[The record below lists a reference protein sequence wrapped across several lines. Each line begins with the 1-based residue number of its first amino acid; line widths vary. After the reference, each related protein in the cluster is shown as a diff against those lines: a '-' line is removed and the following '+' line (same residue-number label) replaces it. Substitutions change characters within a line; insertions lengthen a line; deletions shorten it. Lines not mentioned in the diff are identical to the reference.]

1 MNYNIRT
8 SSYFDVAAK
17 KLVKKYPSFKE
28 DLKAFRKAL
37 LENPLQGAEL
47 APGIRKIRM
56 AIKSKGKGKSGGARI
71 ITYNFVAAEMDGEI
85 VLLLIYDKEDAST
98 GKVNVLKQIIKEE
111 GFPLQSEN

>member
-1 MNYNIRT
+1 MNYSITT

-28 DLKAFRKAL
+28 DLVNFGKSL
-37 LENPLQGAEL
+37 LENPKQGAEL

-56 AIKSKGKGKSGGARI
+56 AIKSKGKGKSGGARV
-71 ITYNFVAAEMDGEI
+71 ITYTFITQEMDGNI

-98 GKVNVLKQIIKEE
+98 AKVNVLKEIIKEE
-111 GFPLQSEN
+111 GYPIE